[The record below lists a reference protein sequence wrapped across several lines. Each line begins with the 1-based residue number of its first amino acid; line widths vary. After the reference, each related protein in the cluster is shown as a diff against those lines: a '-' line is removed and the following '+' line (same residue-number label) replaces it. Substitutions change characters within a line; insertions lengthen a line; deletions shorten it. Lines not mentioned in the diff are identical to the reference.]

1 VCCNTRNT
9 FVVAARGG
17 PGVLVAAV
25 VVVVAL
31 LQRGAHAVLIRPT
44 RLAAEGHAHA
54 HARAHTHMNATGGG
68 GFGGGDRVVGGVG
81 GGVVGGELRSRYFTA
96 HMTYTVDT
104 MDTSDQIGEC
114 DSEGVVCAST
124 LCWCVFA
131 VVCALTLCWRVQT
144 LCAGVCLQGY
154 VRLGV

>member
-1 VCCNTRNT
+1 M
-9 FVVAARGG
+9 
-17 PGVLVAAV
+17 LVAAV

-68 GFGGGDRVVGGVG
+68 GFGGGERVG
-81 GGVVGGELRSRYFTA
+81 GGVGGGELRSRYFTV
-96 HMTYTVDT
+96 HTTYTVDT

-114 DSEGVVCAST
+114 ESEG
-124 LCWCVFA
+124 
-131 VVCALTLCWRVQT
+131 
-144 LCAGVCLQGY
+144 G
-154 VRLGV
+154 